1 MDTAHLDA
9 PPEVRANFP
18 FDLADGEKVIFSAP
32 LSSFGTEEDTFLGGS
47 QSKLCLTNRRL
58 VANNTVGL
66 WTVDLADDVV
76 GAELVKRGGFLSNA
90 VVRVDLAQELVY
102 GDAQDG
108 QGTLRGFRFYLKPK
122 DGARLMELMD
132 AALA

>member
-9 PPEVRANFP
+9 LPEARANFS
-18 FDLADGEKVIFSAP
+18 FDLADGEKVVFAAP
-32 LSSFGTEEDTFLGGS
+32 LSCFGTEDDTFLGGS

-66 WTVDLADDVV
+66 WTADLADDVV
-76 GAELVKRGGFLSNA
+76 GAELVKRGGLLSNA
-90 VVRVDLAQELVY
+90 VVRVDLARELVY
-102 GDAQDG
+102 GGARDG

-122 DGARLMELMD
+122 DGARLAEL
-132 AALA
+132 LCC

>member
-1 MDTAHLDA
+1 MNTAHLDA
-9 PPEVRANFP
+9 LPEARANFS
-18 FDLADGEKVIFSAP
+18 FDLANGEKVIFAAP
-32 LSSFGTEEDTFLGGS
+32 LSCFGTEDDTFLGGS

-66 WTVDLADDVV
+66 WTADLADDVV

-90 VVRVDLAQELVY
+90 VVRVDLARELVY
-102 GDAQDG
+102 GGARDG

-122 DGARLMELMD
+122 DGARLAEL
-132 AALA
+132 LCC

>member
-1 MDTAHLDA
+1 MNTAHLDA
-9 PPEVRANFP
+9 LPETHANFAL
-18 FDLADGEKVIFSAP
+18 DLADGEKVVFAAQ
-32 LSSFGTEEDTFLGGS
+32 LACFGTEQDTFLGGH
-47 QSKLCLTNRRL
+47 QSRLCLTNRRL

-66 WTVDLADDVV
+66 WTVSLADDVV

-90 VVRVDLAQELVY
+90 VVRVDLAEELVY

-122 DGARLMELMD
+122 DGERL
-132 AALA
+132 AALLRG

>member
-1 MDTAHLDA
+1 MDTTRLDA
-9 PPEVRANFP
+9 LPEARANFS
-18 FDLADGEKVIFSAP
+18 FDLADGEKVVFAAP
-32 LSSFGTEEDTFLGGS
+32 LSCFGTEDDTFLGGS

-66 WTVDLADDVV
+66 WTADLADDVV

-90 VVRVDLAQELVY
+90 VVRVDLARELVY
-102 GDAQDG
+102 GGARDG

-122 DGARLMELMD
+122 DGARLAEL
-132 AALA
+132 LCC

>member
-9 PPEVRANFP
+9 LPEARANFS
-18 FDLADGEKVIFSAP
+18 FDLADGEKVVFAAP
-32 LSSFGTEEDTFLGGS
+32 LFCFGTEDDTFLGGS

-76 GAELVKRGGFLSNA
+76 EAELVKRGGFLSNA
-90 VVRVDLAQELVY
+90 VVRVDLAKELVY
-102 GDAQDG
+102 GGAQDG

-122 DGARLMELMD
+122 DGARL
-132 AALA
+132 AALLCG

>member
-9 PPEVRANFP
+9 LPEARANFS
-18 FDLADGEKVIFSAP
+18 FDLADGEKVVFAAP
-32 LSSFGTEEDTFLGGS
+32 LSCFGTEEDTFLGGS

-66 WTVDLADDVV
+66 WTADLADDVV
-76 GAELVKRGGFLSNA
+76 GAELVKHGGFLSNA
-90 VVRVDLAQELVY
+90 VVRVDLTHELVY
-102 GDAQDG
+102 GGARDG

-122 DGARLMELMD
+122 DGARLAEL
-132 AALA
+132 LCG

>member
-1 MDTAHLDA
+1 MNTAHLDA
-9 PPEVRANFP
+9 LPETRANFAL
-18 FDLADGEKVIFSAP
+18 DLEDGEKVVFAAP
-32 LSSFGTEEDTFLGGS
+32 LSCFGTEEDAFLGGG

-76 GAELVKRGGFLSNA
+76 GAELVERGIPLLKSA
-90 VVRVDLAQELVY
+90 VVRVDLGEELVY
-102 GDAQDG
+102 GDARDG

-122 DGARLMELMD
+122 DGERL
-132 AALA
+132 AALLRG

>member
-9 PPEVRANFP
+9 LPEVRANFS
-18 FDLADGEKVIFSAP
+18 FDLADGEKVIFAAS
-32 LSSFGTEEDTFLGGS
+32 LSCFGTEEDTFLGGG

-76 GAELVKRGGFLSNA
+76 GAALDEPCADSAAGIGCLITKK
-90 VVRVDLAQELVY
+90 
-102 GDAQDG
+102 DAW
-108 QGTLRGFRFYLKPK
+108 
-122 DGARLMELMD
+122 
-132 AALA
+132 AAFQPVWT

>member
-1 MDTAHLDA
+1 MDTTRLDA
-9 PPEVRANFP
+9 LPEARANFS
-18 FDLADGEKVIFSAP
+18 FDLADGEKVIFAAP
-32 LSSFGTEEDTFLGGS
+32 LSCFGTEDDTFLGGS

-66 WTVDLADDVV
+66 WTADLADDVV

-90 VVRVDLAQELVY
+90 VVRVDLARELVY
-102 GDAQDG
+102 GGARDG

-122 DGARLMELMD
+122 DGARLAEL
-132 AALA
+132 LCC

>member
-9 PPEVRANFP
+9 LPEVRANFS
-18 FDLADGEKVIFSAP
+18 FDLADGEKVIFAAP
-32 LSSFGTEEDTFLGGS
+32 LSCFGTEEDIFLGGS

-76 GAELVKRGGFLSNA
+76 EAELVKRGGFLSNA

-102 GDAQDG
+102 SGARDG
-108 QGTLRGFRFYLKPK
+108 RGTLRGFRFYLKPK
-122 DGARLMELMD
+122 DGARL
-132 AALA
+132 AALLCG

>member
-9 PPEVRANFP
+9 LPEARANFS
-18 FDLADGEKVIFSAP
+18 FDLADGEKAVFAAP
-32 LSSFGTEEDTFLGGS
+32 LSCFGTEDDTFLGGS

-66 WTVDLADDVV
+66 WTADLADDVV

-90 VVRVDLAQELVY
+90 VVRVDLARELVY
-102 GDAQDG
+102 GGARDG

-122 DGARLMELMD
+122 DGARLAEL
-132 AALA
+132 LCC

>member
-1 MDTAHLDA
+1 MNAAHLDA
-9 PPEVRANFP
+9 LPEARANF
-18 FDLADGEKVIFSAP
+18 DLDLEDGEKAVFAAP
-32 LSSFGTEEDTFLGGS
+32 LSCFGTEEDAFLGGH

-66 WTVDLADDVV
+66 WTVSLADDVV

-90 VVRVDLAQELVY
+90 VVRVDLAHELVY

-108 QGTLRGFRFYLKPK
+108 QGTLRGFRFYLKKK
-122 DGARLMELMD
+122 DAARLMELMD